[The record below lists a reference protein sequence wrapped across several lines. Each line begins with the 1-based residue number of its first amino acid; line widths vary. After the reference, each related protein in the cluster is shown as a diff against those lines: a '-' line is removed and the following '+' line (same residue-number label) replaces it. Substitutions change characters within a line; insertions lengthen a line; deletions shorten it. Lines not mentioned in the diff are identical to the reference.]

1 MLNNIEW
8 FYRDNLDWLSRA
20 TNWAKLTATASLGVI
35 HRGHEKEALA
45 LMAAYLPREVAA
57 ASAGYSEGGGLYA
70 LGLIHANHGTNI
82 TDYLLE
88 QLKEASNE
96 VIRHGGCLGLGL
108 ASMGTQ
114 RSDVYEQLK
123 FHLYQDDAVT
133 GEAAGLAMGLTMLG
147 SNSQQAIED
156 MVSYAQ
162 ETQHEKIMRGLAV
175 GIALTMYGR
184 LEEADSLIDVLSKD
198 KDPILRRAAMHT
210 LALAYCGTGNNQ
222 AVRKLL
228 HVAVSRLKIEPNKNN
243 NFNENKN
250 KFHSYLHGGNNSG
263 IQQVF

>member
-1 MLNNIEW
+1 M
-8 FYRDNLDWLSRA
+8 DWLSRA

-57 ASAGYSEGGGLYA
+57 TSAGYSEGGGLYA

-82 TDYLLE
+82 IDYLLQ
-88 QLKEASNE
+88 QLAEKESSNE
-96 VIRHGGCLGLGL
+96 YIRHGGCLGLGL

-114 RSDVYEQLK
+114 RADVYDQLK
-123 FHLYQDDAVT
+123 FHLYEDDAVT

-156 MVSYAQ
+156 MVSYAH

-184 LEEADSLIDVLSKD
+184 LEEADSLVDILSKD

-228 HVAVSRLKIEPNKNN
+228 HVAVSYWTLLVAFSN
-243 NFNENKN
+243 
-250 KFHSYLHGGNNSG
+250 
-263 IQQVF
+263 